1 MAHGRTEKTY
11 PIVPASSAPTRM
23 VDCASR
29 SVGGEIVYFWQLSR
43 ENRVVSARHS
53 VSCSVRACAL
63 VRVGRVSARPHAPC
77 VMRRWSLLAT
87 RAPTRGP
94 MDAAKTLSR
103 NGSNELQ
110 NGIAKLRETPALRYR
125 LLLVFGLFL
134 VWL

>member
-1 MAHGRTEKTY
+1 MKAAAG
-11 PIVPASSAPTRM
+11 
-23 VDCASR
+23 
-29 SVGGEIVYFWQLSR
+29 
-43 ENRVVSARHS
+43 
-53 VSCSVRACAL
+53 SVRACAL

-87 RAPTRGP
+87 RAPTQGP

-103 NGSNELQ
+103 NGSNELH

-125 LLLVFGLFL
+125 LLLVFGLIL

>member
-1 MAHGRTEKTY
+1 MPDRTRVERAQPDGTLAFARERLFLAIREKLRRLAACY
-11 PIVPASSAPTRM
+11 
-23 VDCASR
+23 
-29 SVGGEIVYFWQLSR
+29 
-43 ENRVVSARHS
+43 S

-63 VRVGRVSARPHAPC
+63 VRVGHVSARPHAPC